1 MFNDSEDTFATKSQS
16 RGQRNHKGNNEP
28 YEIRSLKKANRSH
41 QPRQKRFTD
50 VIDEDDEDFY
60 EG

>member
-1 MFNDSEDTFATKSQS
+1 MYNDSSTSTTT
-16 RGQRNHKGNNEP
+16 RPQRNHKNDKDLRQSEE
-28 YEIRSLKKANRSH
+28 YRSLKKANLRH

-50 VIDEDDEDFY
+50 VIDEDDDEFY